1 MKFLCIVVAMYDL
14 VHNLDTVLRLHYLL
28 TAAENLVLNM
38 HDAWKTVLK
47 S

>member
-1 MKFLCIVVAMYDL
+1 MKFLCVGVAMCDL
-14 VHNLDTVLRLHYLL
+14 VHNLETVLRLHYLL

-38 HDAWKTVLK
+38 HDAWKTVIK